1 MNNLYSTMEN
11 ELSAIDETNSI
22 QNILKAI
29 RICHEYLDKLKKYI
43 DENDFTTIEEEI
55 TFFKLIKPK
64 FLSKLIFYT
73 KWNSLQ
79 VRKIAFNSKIVIK
92 YYEKECRKLN
102 RFLKDNIDFYTYLN
116 SEKTHLDK
124 EFFTRNKPDLMLSVE
139 PFYFSLDHSF
149 STTHDYLTA
158 QIMASEMLFKKLQEE
173 ISKLMKNSNTIST
186 PYKWTDKKVD
196 LVELIYAIYSAN
208 SINRGNIE
216 ISEIAEIFSEAFN
229 EDFGNIYR
237 IYAEIKNRKNPTRY
251 LDFLKEKILEK
262 IDDELGN

>member
-1 MNNLYSTMEN
+1 MEN
-11 ELSAIDETNSI
+11 ELSTIDETNSV

-29 RICHEYLDKLKKYI
+29 RICHQYLNKLKKHI
-43 DENDFTTIEEEI
+43 DENNFTTIEEEI
-55 TFFKLIKPK
+55 TFFKFIKPK

-73 KWNSLQ
+73 KWNNLQ
-79 VRKIAFNSKIVIK
+79 IRKIASNNKIVIK
-92 YYEKECRKLN
+92 YYEKECRKLS
-102 RFLKDNIDFYTYLN
+102 RFLKDNIDLYTYLN
-116 SEKTHLDK
+116 SEKTHLDEK
-124 EFFTRNKPDLMLSVE
+124 FYTRNKSDLILPVE
-139 PFYFSLDHSF
+139 PIYFSLDHSF

-158 QIMASEMLFKKLQEE
+158 QIMASQMLLKKLQDE

-186 PYKWTDKKVD
+186 LYKWTDKKVD

-251 LDFLKEKILEK
+251 IDLLKEKLLDK